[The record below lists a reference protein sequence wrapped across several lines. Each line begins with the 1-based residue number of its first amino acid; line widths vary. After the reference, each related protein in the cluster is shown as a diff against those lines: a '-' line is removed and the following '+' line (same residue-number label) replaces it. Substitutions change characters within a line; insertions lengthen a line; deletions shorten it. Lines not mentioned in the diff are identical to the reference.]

1 MGEVLEKGSFLK
13 KFKILSGEPLFKK
26 GYRPEADAFHHE
38 AYANTIYELLLNNK
52 PPLTI
57 GLFGSWGIGKST
69 VINILLDK
77 IKTGQS
83 QDLIPVYFNAW
94 KYLGDS
100 FRRQFLLAVA
110 EQMLLNKERE
120 AEVDHIKNL
129 FHKEI
134 LKEVKKPIIE
144 SLKERFTHF
153 KKEPLR
159 FLRLALSSIVIAFL
173 VFALIEFRIPAPIIA
188 IITGFLLYL
197 LTKTIP
203 DIFQVNI
210 PFETDP
216 QLVLPEQFEQKFKDI
231 LDTRKHKDNNILIII
246 DDFDRC
252 HPQMIYDILTSVKT
266 FLKHNRC
273 FFLIALDDK
282 SVVEILSKENPR
294 YKSYEELRKYF
305 DATVRMCP
313 IGESDLVDFAN
324 AIARETG
331 IPENIIQIAIL
342 AEYNDARK
350 MKHFINTF
358 VVKYRIAK
366 EREAAGFIPFDIDD
380 QLDALAKM
388 VVIETQYPQVFDQ
401 IVKEPQF
408 LEKLEKQA
416 LGSNPGNKDVD
427 KCFKSYP
434 DLKKFLENTRNV
446 RIDMDLF
453 STLKTSNIEVELPE
467 GVELKHA
474 ILYNRKDT
482 IKEILR
488 EIKADKKETILVDL
502 VVDMLNRAT
511 AIFLQNTVTF
521 VLEII
526 NLEGFLTDSGKS
538 RLAAQAVCKNFFKPS
553 EKRSIFTQ
561 NINYFFKCA
570 NIAGSDWLK
579 ELAQNSIEEINKEEN
594 IPDHVDETINNL
606 HNYQLLIG
614 QVTWINTINKKLDEW
629 HDKALKEHKELEYL
643 QAIDKLYIPE
653 KKEIENGQP
662 TVPSIE
668 TLEKIVKSI
677 STNSDETT
685 IKLNELKRKILFGRW
700 NDALVEI
707 VSERTQ
713 AIFAQYPNEATFS
726 QPIRFAIETIVD
738 MPVWL
743 DKKNATQIAA
753 SVQNF
758 YGRCSERKGKME
770 SLKAILKA
778 ASTIPEPTAK
788 NNSINFFLEQ
798 STQFNESEI
807 KEFDEFITQYKD
819 NKIWQEIK
827 KKFVLH
833 QWGVVKSQK
842 NAPNEM
848 IKQRFIYCHKNKE
861 FVEVSE
867 ISDFLT
873 SSLDVESEDALSFWK
888 DIVIDYAKKIDAELP
903 KQIIVKC
910 MKTIKATQTT
920 DSRRRINCE
929 ILLELLSQ
937 ISKNKRTTF
946 VEEFIALLNNPDPPI
961 RNCAVSFLPKIE
973 ELSLKRDFK
982 IAINNVTRDICDK
995 APSEIL
1001 DCKTSLD
1008 AALGY
1013 PNLWGS
1019 AEWKDLAG
1027 LIKRMLDL
1035 NLPENIRKYAR
1046 ELIRKLPKVPK
1057 EYAGDLT
1064 HQLITLSRSS
1074 SIDEEKQDCERIM
1087 SEMKNKG
1094 LEEKEI
1100 DKYFEEKSKKEEK
1113 K

>member
-1 MGEVLEKGSFLK
+1 MGEVLEKESFLK

-26 GYRPEADAFHHE
+26 GYQAEADAFHHE
-38 AYANTIYELLLNNK
+38 AYANTIYKLLLNNK

-57 GLFGSWGIGKST
+57 GLLGSWGIGKST

-77 IKTGQS
+77 IKKEQS
-83 QDLIPVYFNAW
+83 HNLMPVYFNAW
-94 KYLGDS
+94 KYSGDS

-110 EQMLLNKERE
+110 EQILSNKEKE
-120 AEVDHIKNL
+120 AEVDRIRNL

-134 LKEVKKPIIE
+134 LKEEKKPILE
-144 SLKERFTHF
+144 SLKEHFTHF

-159 FLRLALSSIVIAFL
+159 LLKLAINSIAIALL
-173 VFALIEFRIPAPIIA
+173 VFALIKFKIPDSIVAIA
-188 IITGFLLYL
+188 TGFLLYL

-203 DIFQVNI
+203 DTFQVNI

-231 LDTRKHKDNNILIII
+231 LDFKKLEHLKGKNILIII

-294 YKSYEELRKYF
+294 YKNYEELRKYF

-324 AIARETG
+324 TVAREKG

-358 VVKYRIAK
+358 AAKYRIGK
-366 EREAAGFIPFDIDD
+366 ERETAGFIPFDIDA

-388 VVIETQYPQVFDQ
+388 VVIEIQYPHVFEQ

-408 LEKLEKQA
+408 LEKLEKQTF
-416 LGSNPGNKDVD
+416 GSNPGNESDMK
-427 KCFKSYP
+427 KYFENNP
-434 DLKKFLENTRNV
+434 GLKGFLEDTRDV
-446 RIDMDLF
+446 KIKYPELF
-453 STLKTSNIEVELPE
+453 FILKASNIEVKLPR
-467 GVELKHA
+467 GTALKNA
-474 ILYNRKDT
+474 IVRSQRDIINGIL
-482 IKEILR
+482 KEIDT
-488 EIKADKKETILVDL
+488 DKKKNFLVDL
-502 VVDMLNRAT
+502 TIDMLNRTT
-511 AIFLQNTVTF
+511 AIFLRNTTTF
-521 VLEII
+521 ALDVI
-526 NLEGFLTDSGKS
+526 NLEGFLRDNNKS
-538 RLAAQAVCKNFFKPS
+538 KLSQAVCKNFFRPS
-553 EKRSIFTQ
+553 ERQLIFTQ

-570 NIAGSDWLK
+570 NIAGNNWLK

-594 IPDHVDETINNL
+594 ILDHVDDIINNL

-614 QVTWINTINKKLDEW
+614 QATWINTINKKLDEW

-643 QAIDKLYIPE
+643 QIIDRLYLPADKEEIRKEQPLILSIDTL
-653 KKEIENGQP
+653 KKIA
-662 TVPSIE
+662 
-668 TLEKIVKSI
+668 KSI
-677 STNSDETT
+677 STNIDESA
-685 IKLNELKRKILFGRW
+685 IKLNELKRKILFSRW
-700 NDALVEI
+700 NDALKEI

-743 DKKNATQIAA
+743 DGKNATQVAA
-753 SVQNF
+753 SVQSF
-758 YGRCSERKGKME
+758 YTRCGERRGKME

-778 ASTIPEPTAK
+778 ASTIPEPTTR
-788 NNSINFFLEQ
+788 NNSIDFFLEE
-798 STQFNESEI
+798 STQFSESEI

-819 NKIWQEIK
+819 NEIWQDIK
-827 KKFVLH
+827 KKFVIR
-833 QWGVVKSQK
+833 QWKIVKSQR

-848 IKQRFIYCHKNKE
+848 IKQRFIYCHKNEE
-861 FVEVSE
+861 FLEVSE
-867 ISDFLT
+867 ISDFLA
-873 SSLDVESEDALSFWK
+873 SSLDVESEHALSFWK
-888 DIVIDYAKKIDAELP
+888 NFVVDYVKKNAELSR
-903 KQIIVKC
+903 QIITKC

-929 ILLELLSQ
+929 IFLGLLSQ
-937 ISKNKRTTF
+937 ISKNKRNTF

-961 RNCAVSFLPKIE
+961 RNCAVSLLSKIE

-982 IAINNVTRDICDK
+982 IALNDVTRDLCNK
-995 APSEIL
+995 SPQEIL
-1001 DCKTSLD
+1001 DYRSSLD
-1008 AALGY
+1008 TTLKY
-1013 PNLWGS
+1013 PDLWRNAQWES
-1019 AEWKDLAG
+1019 LAE
-1027 LIKRMLDL
+1027 LIIRMLDL

-1046 ELIRKLPKVPK
+1046 ELVRKVPKVPK
-1057 EYAGDLT
+1057 ACASDLT
-1064 HQLITLSRSS
+1064 HRLIQLSGNSP
-1074 SIDEEKQDCERIM
+1074 IDEEKQDCVNIL
-1087 SEMKNKG
+1087 SEMKEKG
-1094 LEEKEI
+1094 LNQKAI
-1100 DKYFEEKSKKEEK
+1100 DQFFREQS
-1113 K
+1113 

>member
-1 MGEVLEKGSFLK
+1 MSDVLEKELFLK
-13 KFKILSGEPLFKK
+13 KFKILSDEPLFKK
-26 GYRPEADAFHHE
+26 GYRAEADAFHHE

-77 IKTGQS
+77 TKRDQS
-83 QDLIPVYFNAW
+83 QDLIPVYFSAW

-110 EQMLLNKERE
+110 EQILSNKEKE

-134 LKEVKKPIIE
+134 LKEVRKPIIE

-159 FLRLALSSIVIAFL
+159 FLKLALSSIVIALL
-173 VFALIEFRIPAPIIA
+173 VLALIKFRIPAPIIA

-210 PFETDP
+210 PLETDP

-231 LDTRKHKDNNILIII
+231 LDVKKHKHLEGKNILIII

-252 HPQMIYDILTSVKT
+252 HPQMIYDILTSIKT
-266 FLKHNRC
+266 FLKYEKC

-282 SVVEILSKENPR
+282 SVVKILRKENPH
-294 YKSYEELRKYF
+294 YGYEELRKYF
-305 DATVRMCP
+305 DATIRIP
-313 IGESDLVDFAN
+313 PLSKSDLVGFAN
-324 AIARETG
+324 SVAEETG
-331 IPENIIQIAIL
+331 IPNGVVQMAIL

-358 VVKYRIAK
+358 IIKYKIAK
-366 EREAAGFIPFDIDD
+366 ERKVAGFIPFNIDD
-380 QLDALAKM
+380 QLDVLAK
-388 VVIETQYPQVFDQ
+388 VVIIETQYPQVFEQ
-401 IVKEPQF
+401 IIKNPEF
-408 LEKLEKQA
+408 LGRLEKQA
-416 LGSNPGNKDVD
+416 LGSNPDKNEDVA
-427 KCFKSYP
+427 KYFENNP
-434 DLKKFLENTRNV
+434 TLKGFLENTRDV
-446 RIDMDLF
+446 KIKYPELF
-453 STLKTSNIEVELPE
+453 FILKTSNLEAKLPR
-467 GVELKHA
+467 GSELKDA
-474 ILYNRKDT
+474 IIHGQRDIIN
-482 IKEILR
+482 EILKG
-488 EIKADKKETILVDL
+488 IDTDKKKNFLVDL
-502 VVDMLNRAT
+502 TVDMLNRTT
-511 AIFLQNTVTF
+511 AIFLRNTTTF
-521 VLEII
+521 ALDVI
-526 NLEGFLTDSGKS
+526 NLEGFLADNNKS
-538 RLAAQAVCKNFFKPS
+538 KLSRAVCKNFFRPS
-553 EKRSIFTQ
+553 ERQLIFTQ
-561 NINYFFKCA
+561 DINYFFKCA
-570 NIAGSDWLK
+570 NIAGNKWLE

-594 IPDHVDETINNL
+594 IPDHVDDIINNL
-606 HNYQLLIG
+606 HNYRLLIG
-614 QVTWINTINKKLDEW
+614 QAAWINTINKKLGLW
-629 HDKALKEHKELEYL
+629 HDKALNEQKELEYL
-643 QAIDKLYIPE
+643 QAIDKLFIPE

-668 TLEKIVKSI
+668 TLEKIAKSI
-677 STNSDETT
+677 STNSDEST
-685 IKLNELKRKILFGRW
+685 IKLNELKRKILFSRW
-700 NDALVEI
+700 DDALIEI

-726 QPIRFAIETIVD
+726 EPIRFAIETIVD
-738 MPVWL
+738 MPAWL
-743 DKKNATQIAA
+743 DEKNVTQVAT

-758 YGRCSERKGKME
+758 CGRCSERKGKME

-778 ASTIPEPTAK
+778 ASTIPEPPTK
-788 NNSINFFLEQ
+788 NNSIDFFLQQ
-798 STQFNESEI
+798 STEFNELEI
-807 KEFDEFITQYKD
+807 KEFDEFIAQYEDDKT
-819 NKIWQEIK
+819 WQEIK
-827 KKFVLH
+827 KKFVLQ
-833 QWGVVKSQK
+833 QWGIVKSQR

-867 ISDFLT
+867 ISDFLA

-888 DIVIDYAKKIDAELP
+888 DIVVDYAKKINAELS

-910 MKTIKATQTT
+910 MKTIRDAQTT

-929 ILLELLSQ
+929 ILIGLLSQ
-937 ISKNKRTTF
+937 TQKNKRTTSIQ
-946 VEEFIALLNNPDPPI
+946 EFINLLNNSDLPI
-961 RNCAVSFLPKIE
+961 RNCAVSFLPQIE

-982 IAINNVTRDICDK
+982 IAINNVTRDLCAK

-1001 DCKTSLD
+1001 NYRTSLD
-1008 AALGY
+1008 AVLEC

-1019 AEWKDLAG
+1019 AEWEDLAG

-1035 NLPENIRKYAR
+1035 SLPENVRKYAR
-1046 ELIRKLPKVPK
+1046 ELIRKLSKVPK

-1064 HQLITLSRSS
+1064 HQLITLSRNS
-1074 SIDEEKQDCERIM
+1074 SIDEEKQDCVNIL
-1087 SEMKNKG
+1087 SEMKEKG
-1094 LEEKEI
+1094 LDQKAIDQYLEEQSQE
-1100 DKYFEEKSKKEEK
+1100 
-1113 K
+1113 